1 MKLIEAMVVSA
12 IDTKKSILDAIDR
25 KRKEERIEKHLQT
38 VRRLDYYSINRAY
51 QIVSDVVG
59 SEVVLK
65 ADNGVPIGDIKASIN
80 IDMQKLGTL
89 SRCYRYALREKIS
102 SEKINAMAREWKVSC
117 SQFFEGRFTGLVY
130 QFELT
135 ASNDIILVFVFA
147 EKEFEQNF
155 KRFVKRAKSEGR
167 IKW

>member
-12 IDTKKSILDAIDR
+12 IDAKKSILDAIER
-25 KRKEERIEKHLQT
+25 KHKEQRIEKHLQT
-38 VRRLDYYSINRAY
+38 VRKLDYYSVNRSC
-51 QIVSDVVG
+51 QIVADVVG
-59 SEVVLK
+59 SEVLLK
-65 ADNGVPIGDIKASIN
+65 KENGVPVGNIVDSIDIN
-80 IDMQKLGTL
+80 MHELGTL

-102 SEKINAMAREWKVSC
+102 SAKIDAMAREWKISC

-135 ASNDIILVFVFA
+135 ASNDIFLVFVFA